1 MADKV
6 TLKIPRPLYEHIG
19 ALIEGSGFNSVTDFV
34 VFVLRD
40 LVYQGRKAQEPPQF
54 SGADLDD
61 IKDKL
66 RKLGYL

>member
-6 TLKIPRPLYEHIG
+6 TLKIPRPLYNHIG
-19 ALIEGSGFNSVTDFV
+19 SLIEGSGFNSVTDFV

-40 LVYQGRKAQEPPQF
+40 LVYQGRKTQETPKF
-54 SGADLDD
+54 SGEDLAD